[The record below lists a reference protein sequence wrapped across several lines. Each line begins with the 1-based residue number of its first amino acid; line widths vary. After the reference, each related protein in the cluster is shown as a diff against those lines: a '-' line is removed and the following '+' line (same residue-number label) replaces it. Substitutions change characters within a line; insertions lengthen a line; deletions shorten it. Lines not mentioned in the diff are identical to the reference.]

1 MKLRCESKKQDTK
14 LLLISSANVNR
25 FSNFFT
31 DGLGSK
37 FATKTVFKYLIYNI
51 ALNMSLH
58 CLAKYECQKNGDNRQ
73 SKIYIAINDKSQ
85 GSIAKHLRN
94 DELL

>member
-37 FATKTVFKYLIYNI
+37 FATKAVFKYLIYN
-51 ALNMSLH
+51 MP
-58 CLAKYECQKNGDNRQ
+58 
-73 SKIYIAINDKSQ
+73 
-85 GSIAKHLRN
+85 
-94 DELL
+94 